1 MKIPASSIP
10 RISLYYRELLSLKDA
25 AVISSQELASRTG
38 YTAAQIRKDLTY
50 FGQFGIPGYGYPVKV
65 LKNELSK
72 ILGIDK
78 DWDVAII
85 GAGNLGSA
93 LLAYRGFR
101 GQGFNIKYA
110 FDNDRKKINKL
121 KQGIKIKDTGELE
134 KVIRSKKIDMAIVAV
149 PQAAAQ
155 TVIDRLISSGIKA
168 IFNFAPIR
176 PKVPDDVEVLNI
188 DLSMELGRLTY
199 FLSKDM
205 TYRGRR
211 PR

>member
-199 FLSKDM
+199 FLTVARNKI
-205 TYRGRR
+205 
-211 PR
+211 